1 MTFKSCSIASFVSA
15 VAVGMVLAASQPAQ
29 DWPQWRGP
37 NRDGLRSSFTEP
49 QTWPEK
55 LELQWEKSVGLGHSS
70 PLIADGKI
78 YLFTRQGKSE
88 VVSCLEIATGRDL
101 WQEAYP
107 APYRMNSAARSHGK
121 GPKSTPVIDR
131 GRLFTLGISGI
142 LSSFDAESGKLRW
155 RKDFADT
162 FGQTSPL
169 YGAAMSMMVDGDYLI
184 AHVGGQD
191 DGALMAFHTDSG
203 EVRWSWKGDGPGY
216 AAPIIAELDGSRQ
229 IVTQAQEHLIGVSVE
244 NGKLLWSIPFSTAYT
259 QNVPTPVVY
268 RETLIFSGLDKPTFA
283 IRPRRTDDGWTTE
296 TIWENRDVSMYMSSP
311 VLIGEWLF
319 GFSDRRR
326 GQFFCLDAATGA
338 TRWISEGRAGANAAI
353 IGAGEFLFLLTT
365 NAELIV
371 ARATAESYDVVRNYT
386 VAQSSTWAHPV
397 ILDHGV
403 LIKDESKLALW
414 KF

>member
-1 MTFKSCSIASFVSA
+1 MSLVSA
-15 VAVGMVLAASQPAQ
+15 VAVGTVLAASQSAK

-37 NRDGLRSSFTEP
+37 NRDGLLTSFSKTG
-49 QTWPEK
+49 TWPEE

-78 YLFTRQGKSE
+78 YLFTRQGERE
-88 VVSCLEIATGRDL
+88 VVSCLDISTGRDL

-107 APYRMNSAARSHGK
+107 APYNMNSAATSHGK

-155 RKDFADT
+155 QKDFADE
-162 FGQTSPL
+162 FSQTSPL
-169 YGAAMSMMVDGDYLI
+169 YGAAMSMIVDGDYLI
-184 AHVGGQD
+184 AHVGGND
-191 DGALMAFHTDSG
+191 DGALMAFHTDTG
-203 EVRWSWKGDGPGY
+203 EARWSWKGDGPGY
-216 AAPIIAELDGSRQ
+216 ASPIIAELDGTRQ

-244 NGKLLWSIPFSTAYT
+244 KGNLLWSIPFSTAYT
-259 QNVPTPVVY
+259 QNVPTAVVY
-268 RETLIFSGLDKPTFA
+268 QGSLIFSGLDKPTFA
-283 IRPRRTDDGWTTE
+283 VRPRRADGGWTAE
-296 TIWENRDVSMYMSSP
+296 TIWENREVSMYMSSP
-311 VLIGEWLF
+311 VLIGEALF

-326 GQFFCLDAATGA
+326 GQFFCLDAATGT
-338 TRWISEGRAGANAAI
+338 TRWIGEGRAGTNAAI

-371 ARATAESYDVVRNYT
+371 ARATAESFDVVRKYT
-386 VAQSSTWAHPV
+386 VAQSPTWAHPV

-403 LIKDESKLALW
+403 LIKDESKLAFW
-414 KF
+414 GF